1 MIRRFLVLTIAA
13 LLAATWALSEPAI
26 ETLPYQADQSWP
38 QLPEHWNLRETA
50 AVAAD
55 AKDHVYVFHRGLHP
69 IIEFDPAGKFVRS
82 FGEGL
87 FDSPHGLRID
97 PEGNIWAVDNAA
109 HVVVKMDP
117 KGRVRMVLG
126 RRGTSGETEDLFF
139 RPTDVTFAPNGD
151 FFVSDGYG
159 NSRVVKFAKN
169 GKFIKAWGKRG
180 VKDSEFN
187 TPHSVVVDKSG
198 RLLVADR
205 ENFRIQIFDQ
215 DGKFLQ
221 KWGHVGSPWGLALHG
236 DNTLFMSDGYN
247 NRILKLD
254 LDGRIVGSFG
264 SHGKLPGELELPHQM
279 TVDSRGAVYVGEIT
293 NWRAQKFV
301 AK

>member
-1 MIRRFLVLTIAA
+1 MLRRILVISAAA
-13 LLAATWALSEPAI
+13 LLAVAWALSGPAI
-26 ETLPYQADQSWP
+26 ETLSYQVDPDWP
-38 QLPEHWNLRETA
+38 QLPENWNLRETS

-55 AKDHVYVFHRGLHP
+55 ANDHIYLFHRGLHP

-82 FGEGL
+82 FGDGL
-87 FDSPHGLRID
+87 FDNPHGLRVD
-97 PEGNIWAVDNAA
+97 PEGNIWAVDNGS
-109 HVVVKMDP
+109 HIVVKMDP

-126 RRGTSGETEDLFF
+126 RRGVSGETEDLFY
-139 RPTDVTFAPNGD
+139 RPTDIAFAPNGD

-159 NSRVVKFAKN
+159 NSRVVKFSKD
-169 GKFIKAWGKRG
+169 GRFIKAWGKRG
-180 VKDSEFN
+180 VKDGEFN

-221 KWGHVGSPWGLALHG
+221 KWTHVGSPWGLALYG

-254 LDGRIVGSFG
+254 LDGRIIGSFG
-264 SHGKLPGELELPHQM
+264 HHGKMPGELELPHEM
-279 TVDSRGAVYVGEIT
+279 TVDSHGAVYVGEIT